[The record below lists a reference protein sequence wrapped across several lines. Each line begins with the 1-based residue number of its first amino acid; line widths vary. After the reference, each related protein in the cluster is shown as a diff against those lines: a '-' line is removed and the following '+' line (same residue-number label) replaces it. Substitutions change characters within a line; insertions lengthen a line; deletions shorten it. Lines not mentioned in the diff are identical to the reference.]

1 MAIYTVGLDS
11 DYFSI
16 ADVLEIAAPGD
27 TILLEAGYGPETV
40 TIATNNLTVSGEA
53 SSFGIVLKL
62 AADVAVL
69 QLLGD
74 APIEVQDG
82 PGGNFITGNE
92 GFNLIT
98 VSQGADA
105 VDGGPGTDRLVV
117 DYGDSTA
124 AITGDSTS
132 NFSEAGTGRMVTI
145 TNETIESFTVRTGTG
160 ADTITTHSGN
170 DVISLGSGANTATAG
185 DGDNRITGGD
195 DADTITTGSGNDY
208 VAAGAGTNTVTTSAG
223 NDTVLSGSGA
233 DTIIL
238 GDGDDEVTVTGG
250 ADTVDAGDGEDKL
263 IVDYSASTANID
275 STELF
280 GDFFVG
286 YSGSFT
292 AGAGDI
298 VGFSRIEN
306 FEVTGGT
313 GDDTITAGD
322 GEDEFIGGDGN
333 DILKGNGGNDTFT
346 GGSGNDILDGGDGID
361 TAYFSGQRGD
371 YVFEQI
377 GPGAVT
383 VEDTRDGSPDGTDT
397 LYNVELQLFA
407 NTAPTGTVIITGEA
421 AEDQVLIASSALVD
435 VDGLGE
441 ISYQWLADG
450 AAIAGAT
457 NANLTLAQ
465 GQVGKIIT
473 VVASYTDGQGRAES
487 ATSAPTDTV
496 ANVNDAPTGRVIITG
511 EAAENQVLTA
521 SNTLADEDGLGTATY
536 QWLADGEA
544 IAGATNASL
553 TLAQGQVGKVITVA
567 ASYTDGQG
575 TAERETSAATETVTN
590 INNAPTGTVTITGTA
605 AEDEVLT
612 ASNNLADQDGLG
624 EVSYQWLADGAPIDG
639 ATEAELTLTQDEVG
653 KAITVVASYTDEQ
666 GTSESATS
674 EPTELV
680 INVNDEPGGEVT
692 ISGTLEQGGVLT
704 ASNDLT
710 DEDGIG
716 ADAVSYQWFADGAPI
731 EDATETEL
739 TLTQDEVGKAITVVA
754 SYTDEQGTP
763 EAATSQPTELV
774 INVNDEPEGEVVIS
788 GTAAEDQVLTA
799 TNTLT
804 DGDGIGTDAVSYQW
818 LADGEAIA
826 GATNASFML
835 TQGQVGKSITVAAS
849 YTDSQN
855 TAESVTSA
863 ATGPV
868 ANVNDAPVGDVTIS
882 GTAAE
887 DEVLTASNALTDEDG
902 LGPITYQWQADGS
915 SIAGATDAN
924 YTVTQSEVGKAI
936 TVVASYVDLYG
947 TNEAVASAAT
957 GAVAAGLPSFYFT
970 TTDTGVSGQVKA
982 MVYNGPVTYLTYE
995 FAGTSSNEAV
1005 IGTAAND
1012 FLHLGAGDDAVDGGE
1027 GRDVIDGGTGSN
1039 FLTGGSG
1046 SDVFFLDGRNGETT
1060 WSTITDWQQGEQ
1072 LSVWGWRDGVSQA
1085 TFMEDTGA
1093 AGYRGVTMHADLNG
1107 NGVIDTS
1114 VTWRGLT
1121 QANLP
1126 VATTQD
1132 GLLWFA

>member
-16 ADVLEIAAPGD
+16 TDALAIAAPGD
-27 TILLEAGYGPETV
+27 TILLEAGYGPENV
-40 TIATNNLTVSGEA
+40 TIATNDLTVSGEA
-53 SSFGIVLKL
+53 SSVGIVLKL
-62 AADVAVL
+62 SAGVALL
-69 QLLGD
+69 QLLGN

-82 PGGNFITGNE
+82 PSGNSITGNL
-92 GFNLIT
+92 GSNLIT

-132 NFSEAGTGRMVTI
+132 NFTEAGTGRMVTI
-145 TNETIESFTVRTGTG
+145 TDGTIESFTVRTGSG
-160 ADTITTHSGN
+160 ADTVTTHSGN

-185 DGDNRITGGD
+185 DGDNTVTGDD
-195 DADTITTGSGNDY
+195 DADTITTGSGNDF
-208 VAAGAGTNTVTTSAG
+208 VAAGAGTNTVTTNAG

-233 DTIIL
+233 DTIIV

-263 IVDYSASTANID
+263 IIDYSASNTGIV
-275 STELF
+275 STELI

-292 AGAGDI
+292 AGAGNI
-298 VGFSRIEN
+298 VGFSAVEN
-306 FEVTGGT
+306 FKVTGGI
-313 GDDTITAGD
+313 GADIITAGD

-346 GGSGNDILDGGDGID
+346 GGSGNDIIDGGDDID

-371 YVFEQI
+371 YVFTQI
-377 GPGAVT
+377 GLGAVT

-397 LYNVELQLFA
+397 LYNVELQFFV
-407 NTAPTGTVIITGEA
+407 NT
-421 AEDQVLIASSALVD
+421 
-435 VDGLGE
+435 
-441 ISYQWLADG
+441 
-450 AAIAGAT
+450 
-457 NANLTLAQ
+457 
-465 GQVGKIIT
+465 
-473 VVASYTDGQGRAES
+473 
-487 ATSAPTDTV
+487 
-496 ANVNDAPTGRVIITG
+496 
-511 EAAENQVLTA
+511 
-521 SNTLADEDGLGTATY
+521 
-536 QWLADGEA
+536 
-544 IAGATNASL
+544 
-553 TLAQGQVGKVITVA
+553 
-567 ASYTDGQG
+567 
-575 TAERETSAATETVTN
+575 
-590 INNAPTGTVTITGTA
+590 APTGTVTITGTA

-612 ASNNLADQDGLG
+612 ASDTLADVDGLG
-624 EVSYQWLADGAPIDG
+624 EVSYQWQADGAPIDG

-666 GTSESATS
+666 GTLEFSTS

-692 ISGTLEQGGVLT
+692 ISGTLEQGEVLI

-716 ADAVSYQWFADGAPI
+716 ADAVSYQWFADGTLI
-731 EDATETEL
+731 EGATEAEL

-763 EAATSQPTELV
+763 ETATSQPTDLV
-774 INVNDEPEGEVVIS
+774 INVNDEPEGTVVIS
-788 GTAAEDQVLTA
+788 GPATEDQVLTA

-804 DGDGIGTDAVSYQW
+804 DGDGLGTDAVSYQW

-826 GATNASFML
+826 GATNANFLL
-835 TQGQVGKSITVAAS
+835 TQDQVDKTITVAAS

-868 ANVNDAPVGDVTIS
+868 ANVNDAPVGAVTIN
-882 GTAAE
+882 GTATE
-887 DEVLTASNALTDEDG
+887 DEVLTASNTLADEDG

-915 SIAGATDAN
+915 SIADATDAS
-924 YTVTQSEVGKAI
+924 YTVTQGEIGKAI
-936 TVVASYVDLYG
+936 TVIASYVDLYN

-957 GAVAAGLPSFYFT
+957 VPVVAGLPSFYFT

-982 MVYNGPVTYLTYE
+982 MVYNGPVTYLNYE
-995 FAGTSSNEAV
+995 FAGTSSDEAV
-1005 IGTAAND
+1005 VGTAAND

-1085 TFMEDTGA
+1085 TFVEDAGA

-1114 VTWRGLT
+1114 VTWTGLT

-1126 VATTQD
+1126 ATTIQD